1 MKNKKS
7 SVYQLTVCALM
18 AAVMCVIGPMSIP
31 IGAVP
36 VSFTN
41 FVICLTTCLL
51 GWKWGSVSV
60 IVYVL
65 LGTFGVLALF
75 GYSINTLTLFA
86 MVLATGGYII
96 GYVFITLIGGAFIV
110 RFRSSYIWTVIGL
123 VLGVA
128 VTYAFGT
135 AWFVLQ
141 MKCELG
147 YAITVCVLPFIGW
160 DLLKICAA
168 TAVGATVRRA
178 LIRSHLIEDKYQEV
192 TA

>member
-65 LGTFGVLALF
+65 LGTFATAIASTGLADMASKKLSQIMGGKSASIVVL
-75 GYSINTLTLFA
+75 I
-86 MVLATGGYII
+86 LAA
-96 GYVFITLIGGAFIV
+96 VACLSQNLIPVHIAFIP
-110 RFRSSYIWTVIGL
+110 I
-123 VLGVA
+123 
-128 VTYAFGT
+128 
-135 AWFVLQ
+135 
-141 MKCELG
+141 
-147 YAITVCVLPFIGW
+147 
-160 DLLKICAA
+160 
-168 TAVGATVRRA
+168 
-178 LIRSHLIEDKYQEV
+178 LIPPKVKFCRI
-192 TA
+192 

>member
-65 LGTFGVLALF
+65 LGTFGLPVFSGYAGGLAK
-75 GYSINTLTLFA
+75 
-86 MVLATGGYII
+86 LAGPTGGYII
-96 GYVFITLIGGAFIV
+96 GYVLITLFGGAFIV
-110 RFRSSYIWTVIGL
+110 HFRS
-123 VLGVA
+123 
-128 VTYAFGT
+128 
-135 AWFVLQ
+135 
-141 MKCELG
+141 
-147 YAITVCVLPFIGW
+147 
-160 DLLKICAA
+160 
-168 TAVGATVRRA
+168 R
-178 LIRSHLIEDKYQEV
+178 
-192 TA
+192 